1 MIVMILGYF
10 FEQLD
15 NQILN
20 FAGPNIMHSMNIAT
34 PEWASMQSM
43 FMLGMCAG
51 GVLGGWL
58 SDTYGR
64 KITFPTEWN
73 NSQIQRKYLP
83 TCHVVLLA

>member
-1 MIVMILGYF
+1 
-10 FEQLD
+10 
-15 NQILN
+15 
-20 FAGPNIMHSMNIAT
+20 MNIAT

-64 KITFPTEWN
+64 KITFLGGM
-73 NSQIQRKYLP
+73 SQGVFLHLFYNPK
-83 TCHVVLLA
+83 